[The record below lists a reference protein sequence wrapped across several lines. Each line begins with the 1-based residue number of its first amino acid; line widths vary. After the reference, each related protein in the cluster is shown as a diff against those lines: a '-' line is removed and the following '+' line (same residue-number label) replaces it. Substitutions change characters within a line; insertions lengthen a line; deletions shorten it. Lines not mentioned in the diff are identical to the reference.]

1 VTEGNGYVIDPAGE
15 ARRVLET
22 AVAERGPGVLSDPVT
37 MDGICR
43 ARLQG
48 MPGETI
54 LIGSAARSN
63 VPALLQQQVGR
74 LGLEGAIADVAATV
88 ARAHQLDIGAC
99 TWVVREFARALG
111 YPVPGSPAAGG
122 FGGPAAFPGPNPPGT
137 PQSPS
142 SQLYPQTQ
150 ASSSVYP
157 PTPPPGVPAYQQ
169 NQPYQQTPP
178 PYQPPLYPQ
187 TGGTLPAGRPP
198 GGRWSNRS
206 LLGVIAA
213 VAVIAVYFGVA
224 AAAHLVPFAK
234 VAAVV
239 TPTPTPKPHPSP
251 SFTMPTPSPTPD
263 ASPDASPDAAPT
275 MTSDEA
281 LWALIPGNVRTSNCK
296 AITPTDQST
305 EEIACTDAI
314 YNAQTAGAYLYYY
327 LFANSTTLDASYT
340 SNFLNPLSISSDE
353 GTCGSFTKFSATCE
367 TGYNNTNPVING
379 RLAEYLYK
387 GYNTLTWTE
396 EQQHIMVYMS
406 GVNGNQMLSWWL
418 YPDHWVVTGG

>member
-1 VTEGNGYVIDPAGE
+1 
-15 ARRVLET
+15 
-22 AVAERGPGVLSDPVT
+22 VLSDPAT

-74 LGLEGAIADVAATV
+74 LGLEGAIGDVAATV
-88 ARAHQLDIGAC
+88 ARAHQLDLGAC

-122 FGGPAAFPGPNPPGT
+122 LGGPAVFPGANPPGT

-169 NQPYQQTPP
+169 NQPYQQPYPQTP
-178 PYQPPLYPQ
+178 PPLYPQ
-187 TGGTLPAGRPP
+187 TGGTGGTGGTLRQGRPP
-198 GGRWSNRS
+198 GGPWWSNRS

-213 VAVIAVYFGVA
+213 VAVIVVYFGVA
-224 AAAHLVPFAK
+224 AAAHLAPFTKA
-234 VAAVV
+234 AAVV

-263 ASPDASPDAAPT
+263 TSPDTSPDAAPT
-275 MTSDEA
+275 ITSDEA
-281 LWALIPGNVRTSNCK
+281 LWNLIPGNVRTSNCK
-296 AITPTDQST
+296 AITPTDQAT

-327 LFANSTTLDASYT
+327 LFSSSTTLDASYT

-396 EQQHIMVYMS
+396 EQQDIMVYMS
-406 GVNGNQMLSWWL
+406 GVNGGQMLNWWL